1 MRRCVLAGVV
11 VLCTAS
17 ASFAY
22 RPFDG
27 TDAAVAERGVLEV
40 ELGPAGL
47 LRLGPD
53 RFLVAPALIAN
64 LGFADRWELVLE
76 GRQHL
81 LLGSAP
87 PDEPRSRLVDTA
99 VSVKSVLREGA
110 LQDRRGPSVAAEV
123 GVLLPTVNDE
133 PGIGAQAAGIVSQR
147 FGPVTAHFNAAA
159 ALARAKR
166 LDLIGSV
173 ILEGPWSWSVRP
185 VFEVFSQLEGAERA
199 TFSALAGL
207 IWPWSDSLAFDTA
220 LRLGRASGQPLL
232 EARLGLTFSLDLLG
246 AARAAAGTS
255 AAPPRRL
262 ARLRPSPDRR

>member
-147 FGPVTAHFNAAA
+147 FGPLTAHFTLQRRWRAPSGSISSAASSSKA
-159 ALARAKR
+159 
-166 LDLIGSV
+166 
-173 ILEGPWSWSVRP
+173 
-185 VFEVFSQLEGAERA
+185 
-199 TFSALAGL
+199 
-207 IWPWSDSLAFDTA
+207 
-220 LRLGRASGQPLL
+220 
-232 EARLGLTFSLDLLG
+232 LG
-246 AARAAAGTS
+246 AGRSGRSSKSFRSWRARSERRS
-255 AAPPRRL
+255 A
-262 ARLRPSPDRR
+262 PSQG